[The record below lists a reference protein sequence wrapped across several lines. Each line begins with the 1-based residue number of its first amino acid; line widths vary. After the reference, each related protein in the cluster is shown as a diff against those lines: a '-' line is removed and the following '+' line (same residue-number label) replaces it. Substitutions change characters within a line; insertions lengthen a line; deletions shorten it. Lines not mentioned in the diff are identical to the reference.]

1 MRTNFDKDLLAVE
14 QNDYLIKNPN
24 FSITYDL
31 NAWTETPVNSFKFR
45 N

>member
-14 QNDYLIKNPN
+14 KNNYLIKNAK
-24 FSITYDL
+24 FSIIYDL